1 MVQRRSLLAAPI
13 ALAAPAFA
21 QASWP
26 QQQIRLIVPFG
37 PGGAIDTLSRTMA
50 ARFAEFANGQNL
62 VIENRAGAGGTIGGA
77 YAAWRQTQK

>member
-1 MVQRRSLLAAPI
+1 MIQRRSLLAAPM

-21 QASWP
+21 QAPWP

-50 ARFAEFANGQNL
+50 ARFAEFANS
-62 VIENRAGAGGTIGGA
+62 VSTIHPVVC
-77 YAAWRQTQK
+77 